1 MNNKFKKGDVVFI
14 NYTPM
19 NSDIM
24 YTIKCIVA
32 DDSLTSRSTGK
43 AIYRLEIVS
52 NSHHPESI
60 AVDEDNVFATEIEAI
75 DAIQKQKESIATER
89 ELKIIEKYK
98 SEINNLID
106 LLKFP
111 LKHNFEFGEYTDTNA
126 ISVYCQKAREIT
138 GVDISDNTNY
148 ADDIDYD

>member
-1 MNNKFKKGDVVFI
+1 MNNKFKKGDIVFI

-24 YTIKCIVA
+24 YTVKCIVA

-43 AIYRLEIVS
+43 AIYRLEVVS
-52 NSHHPESI
+52 NSHYPESI
-60 AVDEDNVFATEIEAI
+60 AVDEDNV
-75 DAIQKQKESIATER
+75 KQKESIATER

-106 LLKFP
+106 LIKFP

-126 ISVYCQKAREIT
+126 ISVYCQKAKEIT
-138 GVDISDNTNY
+138 GVDISDDTDY